1 MWDIEVVQV
10 CSYRNPAAPLQVA
23 WKKTLVAVA
32 SMGFRHV
39 IGPMDER
46 ERYDI
51 EAALSVRKSLCTNRD
66 AVRVT
71 DDVVVN
77 RERMQNCEYK
87 TFFKAYVR
95 QPESKEK
102 RHGCARTRPRCLCCR
117 VAFVVY
123 FDRCLNHRIDMQF
136 VYRWMAHS
144 F

>member
-1 MWDIEVVQV
+1 MGDIEVVQV

-66 AVRVT
+66 AVLVI

-87 TFFKAYVR
+87 NIFQSLCSPTRVERKETRLCAYATAMSLLPCR
-95 QPESKEK
+95 ICRLFRSLSQPS
-102 RHGCARTRPRCLCCR
+102 H
-117 VAFVVY
+117 
-123 FDRCLNHRIDMQF
+123 
-136 VYRWMAHS
+136 
-144 F
+144 